1 MRTMMASAFGRW
13 ICSRASE
20 WATTAMSAATP
31 HSIALSA
38 WVAACA
44 VPATAPE
51 ARSAATTGFK
61 VRLSKKEKS
70 ARLPGRFGSSSYC
83 ALPLPLVDGLVAVS
97 LEGAVRGEAS
107 PGPAVVPVLPGAAG
121 APAAPAGALVAPPL
135 AAPERYASHSERE
148 IMPSPFLSMAEK
160 SPVPRAPRL
169 ALRSPAGAFGSPAER
184 GLAAPPVG
192 PVPVLLAPEGG
203 APASPPPE
211 ELWAR
216 IRLSPAADT
225 CAAKGRANAPAT
237 ATTSNFL
244 KFIQSPGW
252 KWNESRLAWPV
263 CVSPQSTC
271 RRACSGRI
279 YVTSRR
285 GY

>member
-38 WVAACA
+38 CVAAWA
-44 VPATAPE
+44 VPPRAPE

-61 VRLSKKEKS
+61 VRPSKKEKS

-107 PGPAVVPVLPGAAG
+107 PGPAVVPVLPGAVG
-121 APAAPAGALVAPPL
+121 AAAAPAGALVAPPL

-160 SPVPRAPRL
+160 SPMPRAPRL

-184 GLAAPPVG
+184 GLATPPVG
-192 PVPVLLAPEGG
+192 PGPTLLAREGG
-203 APASPPPE
+203 APASPEPLAPEDAPPAPE
-211 ELWAR
+211 DAPPAAPWAR
-216 IRLSPAADT
+216 MRLSPAADT

-244 KFIQSPGW
+244 KFIQSPG
-252 KWNESRLAWPV
+252 
-263 CVSPQSTC
+263 
-271 RRACSGRI
+271 
-279 YVTSRR
+279 
-285 GY
+285 

>member
-1 MRTMMASAFGRW
+1 MRTMMASALGRW

-20 WATTAMSAATP
+20 CATTAISAATP
-31 HSIALSA
+31 HSIGLSA
-38 WVAACA
+38 RGAACA
-44 VPATAPE
+44 AATARAPE
-51 ARSAATTGFK
+51 ARSAATTSFK
-61 VRLSKKEKS
+61 LISPKKS
-70 ARLPGRFGSSSYC
+70 ARFPGRRVDRNYC
-83 ALPLPLVDGLVAVS
+83 PAPALPLPLVDGLVAVS

-121 APAAPAGALVAPPL
+121 AAAAPAGALVAPPL

-160 SPVPRAPRL
+160 SPMPRAPRL

-203 APASPPPE
+203 APASPPLE

-252 KWNESRLAWPV
+252 KWNES
-263 CVSPQSTC
+263 
-271 RRACSGRI
+271 
-279 YVTSRR
+279 
-285 GY
+285 

>member
-38 WVAACA
+38 CVAAWA
-44 VPATAPE
+44 VPPRAPE

-61 VRLSKKEKS
+61 VRPSKKEKS

-121 APAAPAGALVAPPL
+121 AAAAPAGALVAPPL
-135 AAPERYASHSERE
+135 AAPERWYASHSARE

-160 SPVPRAPRL
+160 SAAPWL
-169 ALRSPAGAFGSPAER
+169 LLLLDEAPAELLRGLAGALGSPALR

-203 APASPPPE
+203 APEVPP
-211 ELWAR
+211 
-216 IRLSPAADT
+216 
-225 CAAKGRANAPAT
+225 
-237 ATTSNFL
+237 
-244 KFIQSPGW
+244 
-252 KWNESRLAWPV
+252 
-263 CVSPQSTC
+263 
-271 RRACSGRI
+271 
-279 YVTSRR
+279 
-285 GY
+285 

>member
-38 WVAACA
+38 CVAAWA
-44 VPATAPE
+44 VPASAPE

-61 VRLSKKEKS
+61 VRLSKKRKS
-70 ARLPGRFGSSSYC
+70 ARLPGRFGSCSYC
-83 ALPLPLVDGLVAVS
+83 ALPVPLVDGVVAVS
-97 LEGAVRGEAS
+97 LEGAARGAAS
-107 PGPAVVPVLPGAAG
+107 PGPAVVPVLPRAAG
-121 APAAPAGALVAPPL
+121 AVAAPAGAPVAPPL
-135 AAPERYASHSERE
+135 AASERWYASHSARE
-148 IMPSPFLSMAEK
+148 MLPSPFLSMAEK
-160 SPVPRAPRL
+160 SGAPRPMLLLLDEASAELPREL
-169 ALRSPAGAFGSPAER
+169 AGDLGSPAVR
-184 GLAAPPVG
+184 GVATPPVG

-203 APASPPPE
+203 APASPPP

-244 KFIQSPGW
+244 KFIQSPG
-252 KWNESRLAWPV
+252 
-263 CVSPQSTC
+263 
-271 RRACSGRI
+271 
-279 YVTSRR
+279 
-285 GY
+285 